1 MKSIW
6 VAIASAL
13 AEDISRHCAPNAERD
28 NIPVQGLLS
37 GLLFEV
43 LMTLWLGEKIKD
55 TFRYKNDIQ
64 S

>member
-6 VAIASAL
+6 VTIASAL

-28 NIPVQGLLS
+28 NIPVQGLLF

-43 LMTLWLGEKIKD
+43 LMTLWLGEK
-55 TFRYKNDIQ
+55 N
-64 S
+64 

>member
-55 TFRYKNDIQ
+55 TFRYKK
-64 S
+64 